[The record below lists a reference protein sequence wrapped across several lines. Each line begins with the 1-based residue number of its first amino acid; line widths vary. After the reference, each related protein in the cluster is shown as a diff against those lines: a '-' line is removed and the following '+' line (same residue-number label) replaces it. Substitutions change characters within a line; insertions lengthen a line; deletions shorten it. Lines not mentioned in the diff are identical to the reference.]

1 MARKISGITVEI
13 GGDTTKLGKALS
25 DVNKSSRDLQSE
37 LRGVNTLLKYDPKNV
52 VLLQQKQEILAE
64 SIENTRKKL
73 DTLKAAQAQ
82 VQEQFEKGEIT
93 NEQYRDFQRELT
105 LTEKKL
111 GDFETA
117 LEDAQQP
124 VDDLDT
130 EIDELGDSAGDAGK
144 ETLKLGDIIK
154 ANLISA
160 AIIGGVKALG
170 SAFKSVIGG
179 VVELGKK
186 SIAGFAD
193 FEQLVGGVDTL
204 FKDSSQ
210 KVQDYANNA
219 YKTTGISANAYMEN
233 VTSFS
238 ASLLQ
243 SLGGDTEKAAD
254 AAHMA
259 MVDMADNANKMG
271 TSMESIQN
279 AYQGFS
285 KQNYTMLD
293 NLKLG

>member
-1 MARKISGITVEI
+1 MSKRISGITVEI
-13 GGDTTKLGKALS
+13 GGDTTKLGKALT

-52 VLLQQKQEILAE
+52 VLLQQKQDILSE

-73 DTLKAAQAQ
+73 DTLRQAQ
-82 VQEQFEKGEIT
+82 SQVNEQFKNGEIT
-93 NEQYRDFQRELT
+93 HEQYRDFQRELM

-111 GDFETA
+111 GDFESA
-117 LEDAQQP
+117 LEDAQNP
-124 VDDLDT
+124 T
-130 EIDELGDSAGDAGK
+130 DELGEDVDKLGKSASDAGG

-154 ANLISA
+154 ANLISQ
-160 AIIGGVKALG
+160 AIISGVKLLG
-170 SAFKSVIGG
+170 SAIKSVVGG
-179 VVELGKK
+179 VIDLGKQ
-186 SIAGFAD
+186 SIAGFAE

-219 YKTTGISANAYMEN
+219 YKTTGISANEYMET
-233 VTSFS
+233 VTGFS

-254 AAHMA
+254 VAHMA

-271 TSMESIQN
+271 SDMASIQN
-279 AYQGFS
+279 AYSGFA
-285 KQNYTMLD
+285 KQNYTI
-293 NLKLG
+293 NLMSVT